1 VKISLITVVY
11 NRAATIEQTIRSVM
25 EQTYP
30 HIEYIVV
37 DGASTDGTLNI
48 IHQYRDQI
56 NQFISEKDNGVYD
69 AINKGIQLATG
80 DIVGVLHADD
90 RFAHPDVIN
99 NIVQHFSS
107 HPLLECMFG
116 DVCFV
121 RPENPNEVIRYVSSS
136 IFNLNRF
143 RYGIMPAH
151 PTFYCY
157 KKFFDTHGL
166 YRTDL
171 DIAADFDLLLRFLKI
186 HKLTF
191 KYIPELMIE
200 MNVGGKSTSGLSST
214 LQINREIRQVLK
226 EHKIPSSYLH
236 LYSRYFLKI
245 REFF

>member
-1 VKISLITVVY
+1 MKISLITVVY
-11 NRAATIEQTIRSVM
+11 NRAATIEKTILSVL

-37 DGASTDGTLNI
+37 DGASTDGTLEVI
-48 IHQYRDQI
+48 QQYRVRIDQ
-56 NQFISEKDNGVYD
+56 FVSEKDKGVYD
-69 AINKGIQLATG
+69 AINKGIQMATG

-121 RPENPNEVIRYVSSS
+121 RPENPNEIIRYVSSS
-136 IFNLNRF
+136 IFNVNRF
-143 RYGIMPAH
+143 QYGIMPAH

-171 DIAADFDLLLRFLKI
+171 DIASDFDLLLRFLKI
-186 HKLTF
+186 HNLKYI
-191 KYIPELMIE
+191 YIPELMIR
-200 MNVGGKSTSGLSST
+200 MNLGGKSTSGLKST
-214 LQINREIRQVLK
+214 FTINKEIRRVLK
-226 EHKIPSSYLH
+226 EHGIRSSYLH
-236 LYSRYFLKI
+236 LYSRYFIKV